1 MAWLGMSMV
10 RFSLKLCPF
19 AMTTGM
25 SREAVN
31 DFPIVHAMWQ
41 MIRDQQQGSPSEV
54 EAPEALVDHDDSDG
68 DPPEPE
74 QARNVRR
81 RDAEQ
86 QFVRPPAPPAV
97 PPPVDVSKLTR
108 PPPPPAPWRSAWA
121 PSAPSAPSSEPKPS
135 SAATAPSS
143 AATAPPETEL
153 VSRVVAEVL
162 AQIQRG
168 APNP

>member
-1 MAWLGMSMV
+1 MV

-31 DFPIVHAMWQ
+31 DLPIVHAMWQ

-81 RDAEQ
+81 RVAEQ

-97 PPPVDVSKLTR
+97 PPPVDVSKLPR
-108 PPPPPAPWRSAWA
+108 PPPPPAPLGSFGAIGAIFGAEAVFVRDSAVRDGIGVA
-121 PSAPSAPSSEPKPS
+121 SSGGGFG
-135 SAATAPSS
+135 AD
-143 AATAPPETEL
+143 PEGRTQSL
-153 VSRVVAEVL
+153 NMYL
-162 AQIQRG
+162 NHCG
-168 APNP
+168 MFGLNHL

>member
-31 DFPIVHAMWQ
+31 DLPIVHMWQ
-41 MIRDQQQGSPSEV
+41 MIRDLPQGSPSEV
-54 EAPEALVDHDDSDG
+54 EAPEALVDDDDSDG
-68 DPPEPE
+68 GPPRPE
-74 QARNVRR
+74 QTRSVRR
-81 RDAEQ
+81 RVVEQ

-97 PPPVDVSKLTR
+97 PPPVDVSRLPR

-121 PSAPSAPSSEPKPS
+121 PSAPSAPSSAPKPS
-135 SAATAPSS
+135 SAATAPSEM
-143 AATAPPETEL
+143 AL

>member
-1 MAWLGMSMV
+1 MSMV

-31 DFPIVHAMWQ
+31 DLPIVHAMWQ
-41 MIRDQQQGSPSEV
+41 MIRDQRQQPDSPSGVETVEAV
-54 EAPEALVDHDDSDG
+54 EAPSAWADHDDSDG
-68 DPPEPE
+68 EPPAQE

-81 RDAEQ
+81 RVAEPT
-86 QFVRPPAPPAV
+86 VRTFEFP
-97 PPPVDVSKLTR
+97 PPPVDVSKLPR
-108 PPPPPAPWRSAWA
+108 PPPPPAPWQSAWA
-121 PSAPSAPSSEPKPS
+121 PSAPSAPSSAPAAKPS
-135 SAATAPSS
+135 SSATPPS
-143 AATAPPETEL
+143 ETEL
-153 VSRVVAEVL
+153 VSRVMAEVL